1 MLLRKKPKTYLKN
14 MNKLF
19 YGATVILALII
30 HSQFLMS
37 FKSSNIE
44 STHSVAI
51 RKVKNFQLQKKET
64 FTVVKSEK
72 SQKGKD

>member
-1 MLLRKKPKTYLKN
+1 

-19 YGATVILALII
+19 YGAIVILALTI

-44 STHSVAI
+44 SPHSVVV
-51 RKVKNFQLQKKET
+51 RKVKNFQIQKKET
-64 FTVVKSEK
+64 FIVEK
-72 SQKGKD
+72 SKKSHKGKD